1 MYTSSGVKGASF
13 TANTVLIDGVWQ
25 TKKRFAKEWA
35 EAEKATQQAEK
46 TEHDLNATKLDVEKV
61 KNRSFP
67 STRRPCF
74 GGLYCTSST
83 WFTRLLR
90 FYLFPPLPPHFPPEG
105 QAPRPRPD
113 AHGRGEQERLRVAAA
128 EVQQG
133 AELLLLHGD
142 TADLQREI
150 FKRDS
155 TQGGRSMGGGW
166 NLRSRLDVCAIRKC
180 RRWKSRGFG
189 TW

>member
-61 KNRSFP
+61 K
-67 STRRPCF
+67 TA
-74 GGLYCTSST
+74 
-83 WFTRLLR
+83 R
-90 FYLFPPLPPHFPPEG
+90 F
-105 QAPRPRPD
+105 
-113 AHGRGEQERLRVAAA
+113 RLRVGR
-128 EVQQG
+128 VLG
-133 AELLLLHGD
+133 SLLHLLNFVYLSPSFLSLRLIFLLKAKHHAHVRTH
-142 TADLQREI
+142 TAEESRNDYASQLQKYNKEQNYFYYTEI
-150 FKRDS
+150 PQIFNVRYLSAIARRDDA
-155 TQGGRSMGGGW
+155 GGW